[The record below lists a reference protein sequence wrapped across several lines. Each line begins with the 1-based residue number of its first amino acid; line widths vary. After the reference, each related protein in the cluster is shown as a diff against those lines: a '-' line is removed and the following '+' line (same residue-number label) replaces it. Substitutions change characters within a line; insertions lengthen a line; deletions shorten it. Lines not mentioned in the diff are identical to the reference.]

1 MGKLTVIGIGA
12 GNPKGM
18 TVAAREAIM
27 ACEYIYGYTVYI
39 DLIRDLFPDKEMIA
53 TGMRKE
59 QERCLMALDMAA
71 RGKCTGMICSGDSGI
86 YGMASLLYEL
96 AEADEAY
103 REVEINVVAGVTA
116 AVSGGAVLGAPLSH
130 DFAVIS
136 MSDLLT
142 PWELIHKRIRMAA
155 EGDFVICLYNPS
167 SKKRKDYLQKACDE
181 VLKVQ
186 SPDTVCGYVRNI
198 GRRGETAVI
207 LTLGELRNTQV
218 DMFTTV
224 FIGSS
229 STRRIGDKM
238 VTPRGYQN

>member
-1 MGKLTVIGIGA
+1 MSQLTVVGIGA

-18 TVAAREAIM
+18 TEEAKEAIM
-27 ACEYIYGYTVYI
+27 ESEYIFGYTVYI
-39 DLIRDLFPDKEMIA
+39 DLIKDLFPDKEMTA

-59 QERCLMALDMAA
+59 EERCFMALDMAA
-71 RGKCTGMICSGDSGI
+71 SGKSTAMICSGDSGI

-96 AEADEAY
+96 ADTKEAY
-103 REVEINVVAGVTA
+103 REIEIRVVAGVTA

-130 DFAVIS
+130 VFAVIS

-142 PWELIHKRIRMAA
+142 PLDLIHKRIRMAA

-181 VLKVQ
+181 ILKVQ
-186 SPDTVCGYVRNI
+186 SADTVCGYVRNI
-198 GRRGETAVI
+198 GREGQMAEI
-207 LTLGELRNTQV
+207 LTLGELRDTEV

-224 FIGSS
+224 FIGNS

-238 VTPRGYQN
+238 VTPRGYRK